1 MLALVDSPTL
11 CASPSSSSSPHT
23 LDTNWR
29 LFRRG
34 VKAMKQEKFLAGQIE
49 RRIQAGS
56 KGLLREAAREV
67 MQSQADACEPN
78 CPYCGAPLRKA
89 QRVERTILTQWG
101 EVTISRVYGY
111 CRRCQEWSS
120 PADLRLG
127 LEANVK
133 TSPDMTE
140 KMTYLATLLPPSAA
154 AEVFEHITGSPAAPA
169 TIRRRAKEK
178 GQKALEEREEDT
190 RCALNTETR
199 AEFSRQARLADEPE
213 DFTLVILMD
222 GWMIR
227 ERDAWGQTRFL
238 RERGES
244 PKRWH
249 EVKSARLFRLD
260 WRVETQS
267 ERAMLLE
274 SRHVATRLGVE
285 TLSELVYT
293 EALRLGLLRC
303 SEVLVISDGA
313 VWIWNIARDRFP
325 EARGTL
331 DFYHASSHLWAV
343 GNALFGEGTDE
354 ARQWVEPLLSQL
366 RHGGEERVL
375 KTLSDWSD
383 ITREIPAHSDVKRES
398 EYFESHRDHL
408 DYEAKSNRG
417 EPIGSGAMESACK
430 QYQLRFKR
438 PGQFWEKET
447 EEGLLELVN
456 RRKNGRWDTLW
467 PHLMS
472 EN

>member
-1 MLALVDSPTL
+1 MVALVTPPALSTSPDP
-11 CASPSSSSSPHT
+11 AHSPHT
-23 LDTNWR
+23 LDATWR
-29 LFRRG
+29 QFRRQ
-34 VKAMKQEKFLAGQIE
+34 VKAMKKKNPLAGQIE
-49 RRIQAGS
+49 RQIQTDS
-56 KGLLREAAREV
+56 KALLREAAREA
-67 MQSQADACEPN
+67 MQAQADGCDPN
-78 CPYCGAPLRKA
+78 CPYCGARLEKVERA
-89 QRVERTILTQWG
+89 ERTILTQWG
-101 EVTISRVYGY
+101 EVTLARAYGR
-111 CRRCQEWSS
+111 CPRCQTWSA
-120 PADLRLG
+120 PADQSLG
-127 LEANVK
+127 LEPNVK

-140 KMTYLATLLPPSAA
+140 KMAYLATALPPGAA

-178 GQKALEEREEDT
+178 GQEALEEREEET
-190 RCALNTETR
+190 RRALDTETR
-199 AEFSRQARLADEPE
+199 ADFSVQARSGDEPSE
-213 DFTLVILMD
+213 FTMAILMD

-227 ERDAWGQTRFL
+227 ERDDWGQTRSL
-238 RERGES
+238 REQGRV

-260 WRVETQS
+260 WRARTQS
-267 ERAMLLE
+267 ERAQLVD
-274 SRHVATRLGVE
+274 SRHVATRQGVE

-303 SEVLVISDGA
+303 SQVLVIADGA
-313 VWIWNIARDRFP
+313 AWIWNIARDRFS

-331 DFYHASSHLWAV
+331 DFYHASSHLWAI
-343 GNALFGEGTDE
+343 GHALFGEGTDE
-354 ARQWVEPLLSQL
+354 ARQWVEPLLHQL
-366 RHGGEERVL
+366 RHGEEGRFL

-383 ITREIPAHSDVKRES
+383 ITREIPAHADVKREL
-398 EYFESHRDHL
+398 EYFRSHRDHL

-438 PGQFWEKET
+438 PGQFWEQST

-456 RRKNGRWDTLW
+456 RRKNGRWHTLW